1 MDTGDE
7 RERQWR
13 EIADLKLE
21 VGKLRLTI
29 ERLELFQAGTQD
41 GVFELIEMVKKE
53 AAARAAADDAI
64 AQKAADAIVE
74 ALRSRLDMRTTVVSA
89 LTSVTAQSLAWW
101 LSATIH
107 R

>member
-13 EIADLKLE
+13 ALAELKLE
-21 VGKLRLTI
+21 VGSLRLTI
-29 ERLELFQAGTQD
+29 ERLEMVAAGTQD
-41 GVFELIEMVKKE
+41 AVLELVERQKAE

-64 AQKAADAIVE
+64 AQRAADAIVE

-101 LSATIH
+101 LASIH